1 LRSKTHSDEKLS
13 YDDEKPSLTLGR
25 AIGHALLHAV
35 AIKIAGDA
43 ADKTRQFKEVFRGE
57 WNYRVNNKLW
67 AADGAASRVKRGF
80 LESTTRR
87 RNKGTF
93 NWWKSD
99 QLVGIPA
106 KEILKRRHYQAVV
119 G

>member
-1 LRSKTHSDEKLS
+1 MRSKTHSDEKLS

-35 AIKIAGDA
+35 AIKTAQSIKAGDA

-67 AADGAASRVKRGF
+67 AADGAASRVKRDVRS
-80 LESTTRR
+80 LS
-87 RNKGTF
+87 NKH
-93 NWWKSD
+93 
-99 QLVGIPA
+99 I
-106 KEILKRRHYQAVV
+106 
-119 G
+119 